1 MLLDGARWPGG
12 RSSHPG
18 KEAEMEA
25 SRHPLLAGAC
35 AVLLL
40 AGCAQ
45 TGPQAGSPT
54 VRIEPV
60 YRVHP
65 PVGTAAGQYAVGRID
80 LGEGRYE
87 AAIKRFRQALQ
98 LDPTLVEAH
107 NGLGVAFG
115 QTGRFAEA
123 AEAFRAALASGP
135 AAAHVLNNLG
145 FAQLKA
151 GQLDEA
157 WRSLRRS
164 YDLEPTNARTR
175 ENIALLAEARR
186 IAVQGEAQQAPL
198 VATRT
203 TPFTAVAETRATT
216 VSEAAAPPTAAPAG
230 QLAKV
235 ENHAASTVE
244 QPSSMEPTAI
254 AELAV
259 SESTAAETT
268 VVEATTAESLAAA
281 SEPFAEPLQ
290 AAPAD
295 VITAVAQ
302 ASAAMVLGEAPNP
315 LAYEIVLSRT
325 SDASLVQL
333 SPNVYELRRSD
344 AAIAQA
350 GASLTAPVAASAVPL
365 PRGAK
370 PVEPASAVARAPAP
384 AAAVASRVAV
394 TPVPMRKVVSRVATA
409 PEVAYAARPAA
420 RRVAADAKV
429 LTAPAPALVS
439 LAAIDGLEVSNGVG
453 LRSLAGRTAR
463 QLERFGVSVA
473 RVSDYQTF
481 GKGRTE
487 VHYRAGHLE
496 GAKAV
501 QQRLPVDAKLVK
513 ASKMHPGVNV
523 RLVVGRDMVVG
534 PIAWWS
540 DMPAVAESA
549 MMAYAAPV
557 AVEQPIAQAEPV
569 GFAPIRSEPMAIA
582 MPRGLDL
589 KPFAGKVARANVD
602 DGWRQI

>member
-1 MLLDGARWPGG
+1 MA
-12 RSSHPG
+12 
-18 KEAEMEA
+18 
-25 SRHPLLAGAC
+25 
-35 AVLLL
+35 
-40 AGCAQ
+40 
-45 TGPQAGSPT
+45 PQA
-54 VRIEPV
+54 
-60 YRVHP
+60 
-65 PVGTAAGQYAVGRID
+65 
-80 LGEGRYE
+80 
-87 AAIKRFRQALQ
+87 
-98 LDPTLVEAH
+98 
-107 NGLGVAFG
+107 
-115 QTGRFAEA
+115 A
-123 AEAFRAALASGP
+123 AEHHAQPVAQP
-135 AAAHVLNNLG
+135 V
-145 FAQLKA
+145 AQL
-151 GQLDEA
+151 
-157 WRSLRRS
+157 
-164 YDLEPTNARTR
+164 
-175 ENIALLAEARR
+175 
-186 IAVQGEAQQAPL
+186 
-198 VATRT
+198 
-203 TPFTAVAETRATT
+203 
-216 VSEAAAPPTAAPAG
+216 
-230 QLAKV
+230 
-235 ENHAASTVE
+235 
-244 QPSSMEPTAI
+244 
-254 AELAV
+254 
-259 SESTAAETT
+259 
-268 VVEATTAESLAAA
+268 
-281 SEPFAEPLQ
+281 LQ

-333 SPNVYELRRSD
+333 SPNLYELRRSD

-350 GASLTAPVAASAVPL
+350 AASLTAPVAASAVPL

-370 PVEPASAVARAPAP
+370 PAEPASPVALAPSTAP
-384 AAAVASRVAV
+384 AAAVTSKAAV
-394 TPVPMRKVVSRVATA
+394 TPVPMRNVVSRVATA

-501 QQRLPVDAKLVK
+501 QQRLPVDAKLVR

-549 MMAYAAPV
+549 MMAYAAPA
-557 AVEQPIAQAEPV
+557 AVEQPIEEHIAQAEPV
-569 GFAPIRSEPMAIA
+569 GFAPAGSEPMAIA

-602 DGWRQI
+602 DGWRQL